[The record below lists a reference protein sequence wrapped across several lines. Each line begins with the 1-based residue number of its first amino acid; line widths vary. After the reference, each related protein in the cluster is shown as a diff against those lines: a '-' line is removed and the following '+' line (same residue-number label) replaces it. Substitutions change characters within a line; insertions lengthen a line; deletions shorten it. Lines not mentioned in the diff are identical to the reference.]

1 MTSRDIVCTFVFYNE
16 GNTVSTRAERKD
28 RELAASQ
35 DRKAASKAA
44 KGTKAA
50 MQHNIKN
57 LNEAESWTLKEKVLL
72 YPHLDWTDK
81 QRKAAGL

>member
-1 MTSRDIVCTFVFYNE
+1 M
-16 GNTVSTRAERKD
+16 STRAERKD

-44 KGTKAA
+44 NGTKTQ
-50 MQHNIKN
+50 MKHNIKN

-81 QRKAAGL
+81 QREAAGLT

>member
-1 MTSRDIVCTFVFYNE
+1 MCTFVFYNE

>member
-1 MTSRDIVCTFVFYNE
+1 MTSYDIVCTFVFYNE

-57 LNEAESWTLKEKVLL
+57 LNEAESWTLKVKVLL

>member
-1 MTSRDIVCTFVFYNE
+1 MTYRDIVCTFVFYKE

-35 DRKAASKAA
+35 DRKSK
-44 KGTKAA
+44 KTR

-57 LNEAESWTLKEKVLL
+57 LNEADSWTLKEKVLL

>member
-1 MTSRDIVCTFVFYNE
+1 MTSYDIVCTFVFYNE

>member
-1 MTSRDIVCTFVFYNE
+1 M
-16 GNTVSTRAERKD
+16 STRAERKD

-44 KGTKAA
+44 KGTKTR

-57 LNEAESWTLKEKVLL
+57 LDAADSWTLKEKVLL
-72 YPHLDWTDK
+72 HPHLDWTDK
-81 QRKAAGL
+81 QKKAAGLI

>member
-1 MTSRDIVCTFVFYNE
+1 VTSYDIVCTFVFYNE

>member
-1 MTSRDIVCTFVFYNE
+1 M
-16 GNTVSTRAERKD
+16 STRAERKD

-44 KGTKAA
+44 KGTKTQ
-50 MQHNIKN
+50 MQLNIKN
-57 LNEAESWTLKEKVLL
+57 LDAADSWTLKEKVLL

-81 QRKAAGL
+81 QREAAGLI

>member
-1 MTSRDIVCTFVFYNE
+1 M
-16 GNTVSTRAERKD
+16 STRAERKD

-35 DRKAASKAA
+35 DRKSK
-44 KGTKAA
+44 KTR

-57 LNEAESWTLKEKVLL
+57 LDAADSWTLKEKVLL

-81 QRKAAGL
+81 QRKAAGLI

>member
-1 MTSRDIVCTFVFYNE
+1 M
-16 GNTVSTRAERKD
+16 STRAERKD

-44 KGTKAA
+44 KGTKTQ

-57 LNEAESWTLKEKVLL
+57 LDAADSWTLKEKVLL
-72 YPHLDWTDK
+72 YPHLDWTEK
-81 QRKAAGL
+81 QREAAGLI

>member
-1 MTSRDIVCTFVFYNE
+1 MLYPPSQKE
-16 GNTVSTRAERKD
+16 GNNMSTRAERKD

-44 KGTKAA
+44 KGTKTQ

-57 LNEAESWTLKEKVLL
+57 LDAADSWTLKEKVLL
-72 YPHLDWTDK
+72 YPHLDWTEK
-81 QRKAAGL
+81 QREAAGLI